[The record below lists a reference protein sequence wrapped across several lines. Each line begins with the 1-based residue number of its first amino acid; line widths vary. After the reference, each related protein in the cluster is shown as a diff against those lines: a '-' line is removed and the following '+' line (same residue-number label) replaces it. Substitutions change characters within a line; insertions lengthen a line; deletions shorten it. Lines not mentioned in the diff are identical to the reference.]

1 MEETTDLDTV
11 NAIRNTDSDEE
22 AVIILRKNTLR
33 VIELLH
39 QEAMK
44 TKSIEALNAIE
55 EIQKELF
62 RLS

>member
-62 RLS
+62 RL